1 MTLNIG
7 ADGWKIEPS
16 FTPDGIGNW
25 SGNQYGES
33 SKKQK
38 YKIHYMHLYYILVCD
53 QRTQHLINQNL
64 ISLVSNIIFT
74 IAKKWKPKMS
84 FNQ

>member
-1 MTLNIG
+1 MTLNIR
-7 ADGWKIEPS
+7 ADWWKIEPS
-16 FTPDGIGNW
+16 FTPDGIGNCLAI
-25 SGNQYGES
+25 NMENPQK
-33 SKKQK
+33 SKNTKSTICI
-38 YKIHYMHLYYILVCD
+38 YTTSWYV
-53 QRTQHLINQNL
+53 TQNL